1 MNTNQYQ
8 HKSIAAYSTMAA
20 IVTALVIWIAV
31 STMDYN
37 DAKMTA
43 AEYADY
49 CRHVRDGLWPDWKGT
64 YKPGCEGEVE
74 L

>member
-31 STMDYN
+31 STMEYN
-37 DAKMTA
+37 DAKMAA

-49 CRHVRDGLWPDWKGT
+49 CQHVRDGLWPDFKGI
-64 YKPGCEGEVE
+64 YDKVCEEE

>member
-1 MNTNQYQ
+1 MIEQN
-8 HKSIAAYSTMAA
+8 KSIAVYSTLAA
-20 IVTALVIWIAV
+20 IVTALIIWIAV
-31 STMDYN
+31 STMEYN
-37 DAKMTA
+37 DAKMAA

-64 YKPGCEGEVE
+64 YKPGCEGEEE

>member
-1 MNTNQYQ
+1 MQQETEQ
-8 HKSIAAYSTMAA
+8 IAVYSTLAA

-37 DAKMTA
+37 DAQR
-43 AEYADY
+43 AEIE
-49 CRHVRDGLWPDWKGT
+49 CCQHVRDGLRPDYKGT
-64 YKPGCEGEVE
+64 YDKVCEEE

>member
-1 MNTNQYQ
+1 MIEQYDQ
-8 HKSIAAYSTMAA
+8 KSIAVYSTLAA
-20 IVTALVIWIAV
+20 IVTALLLWLIA

-37 DAKMTA
+37 DAQR
-43 AEYADY
+43 AEIEY
-49 CRHVRDGLWPDWKGT
+49 CQHVPDGLWPDWEGT

>member
-1 MNTNQYQ
+1 MQRETEQ
-8 HKSIAAYSTMAA
+8 IAVYSAMAA

-31 STMDYN
+31 STMEYN
-37 DAKMTA
+37 DAKMTD

-49 CRHVRDGLWPDWKGT
+49 CQHVRDGLWPDFKGIYDT
-64 YKPGCEGEVE
+64 VCEEE

>member
-1 MNTNQYQ
+1 MLDQYDQ
-8 HKSIAAYSTMAA
+8 KSIAAYSTLAA

-37 DAKMTA
+37 DATREQ
-43 AEYADY
+43 AEY
-49 CRHVRDGLWPDWKGT
+49 CQHVSEGLWPDFKGI
-64 YKPGCEGEVE
+64 YDKVCEEE